1 MICGCQQLSEDFIRE
16 FQNDKDLIWWRIS
29 KFQRLSK
36 EFIIEFSD
44 KIDFECLL
52 DNKNVSDEIKEF
64 CRMFI

>member
-44 KIDFECLL
+44 KINFDRILINE
-52 DNKNVSDEIKEF
+52 KISDEVKEF
-64 CRMFI
+64 YRMFI